1 VPQGIIPLHKSC
13 KFPPPPGSLDEES
26 LVGGIMGRGSL
37 RTLHLESTF
46 SEHFSLVQLE
56 NIRDSCS
63 NLTEIEVS
71 IPIDIEKM
79 SLSQSSPNRLIWSTA
94 WSYPEP
100 HGLWLTLGRYS
111 QLHFLTGN
119 DAMQS
124 ALTISWQIEEY
135 MKLLTSFENL
145 KVLHVFIIPE
155 QYALAT
161 EEEARTSAGNNKNNT
176 HFVIY
181 KARNILQ

>member
-1 VPQGIIPLHKSC
+1 
-13 KFPPPPGSLDEES
+13 
-26 LVGGIMGRGSL
+26 
-37 RTLHLESTF
+37 
-46 SEHFSLVQLE
+46 
-56 NIRDSCS
+56 
-63 NLTEIEVS
+63 
-71 IPIDIEKM
+71 
-79 SLSQSSPNRLIWSTA
+79 
-94 WSYPEP
+94 
-100 HGLWLTLGRYS
+100 
-111 QLHFLTGN
+111 
-119 DAMQS
+119 
-124 ALTISWQIEEY
+124 